1 MPSWR
6 SPTSPT
12 SCTACHTALRNLKVP
27 VHVVHG
33 DQDDFAPIELA
44 EKLVAETRTRGP
56 MRFERVAGANHFL
69 NDGPAEDLL
78 ATLEGCI
85 PPRRDFCLRWPKW
98 PAAWPKRMTL
108 SRLKPASPAS
118 VS

>member
-12 SCTACHTALRNLKVP
+12 SCTACHKAQRNLRVP

-44 EKLVAETRTRGP
+44 EKLVAETRTRRP
-56 MRFERVAGANHFL
+56 MRFEWVTGANHFL

-85 PPRRDFCLRWPKW
+85 PPRRDFRLRWPKW

-108 SRLKPASPAS
+108 SRLKPAAPAS
-118 VS
+118 A